1 MAGLGPGHVAPANMQ
16 GNVSLDNERESASS
30 SGESSETPAK
40 VGSSAGNGPQK
51 IRLKLSPQAERY
63 ARRDAPR
70 ETRLMAARGALPL
83 PATELAT
90 VLFALMHDP
99 DAEVKSTARDS
110 LENLPQ
116 GVTDTVLTSD
126 THPAVLA
133 FFVQHLEANESA
145 LEKIALNPA
154 TSDASIA
161 VLAASHHKKIIDIVS
176 GNQERML
183 RAPDIVEAL
192 GSNPLT
198 GRTELERIL
207 SFLDVPADLDDRPDP
222 DAPVSDDEAEAALRA
237 VLGDSMAE
245 FVSQFVTESDTAEYD
260 VDGDPEGRGIY
271 QLVQNMSVFQKIKL
285 ARLGNKEARSLL
297 VRDRNKLVAMS
308 VIMSPKITDSEIVA
322 IAQSR
327 NVTDEVLRVISRG
340 RDWTKNYQVK
350 LALSTNPKCPLP
362 IAMQFVN
369 YLQDKDLRTLV
380 RSRDVPQGISTH
392 ARRILMKKGKI

>member
-1 MAGLGPGHVAPANMQ
+1 MA
-16 GNVSLDNERESASS
+16 S
-30 SGESSETPAK
+30 
-40 VGSSAGNGPQK
+40 
-51 IRLKLSPQAERY
+51 
-63 ARRDAPR
+63 
-70 ETRLMAARGALPL
+70 RGALPL
-83 PATELAT
+83 PAVELAT

-116 GVTDTVLTSD
+116 GVTDTVLTGD

-133 FFVQHLEANESA
+133 FFVQRFEDDEAA

-183 RAPDIVEAL
+183 REPDIVEAL

-198 GRTELERIL
+198 GRSELERIL
-207 SFLDVPADLDDRPDP
+207 TFLDTPIDP
-222 DAPVSDDEAEAALRA
+222 DERFDPSTPVSDDEAEAALRA
-237 VLGDSMAE
+237 VLGDSMGQFAAE
-245 FVSQFVTESDTAEYD
+245 FITET
-260 VDGDPEGRGIY
+260 DGDGDEESELETRGIY

-297 VRDRNKLVAMS
+297 IRDRNKLVAMS
-308 VIMSPKITDSEIVA
+308 VIMSPKITDSEIVS

-340 RDWTKNYQVK
+340 REWTKNYQVK
-350 LALSTNPKCPLP
+350 LALTTNPKCPLSV
-362 IAMQFVN
+362 AMQFVN